1 VKRILKPRLNRFQN
15 PPAGGNGRRA
25 GRGFGAPL
33 WPLVGLLF
41 FWAAQASGLTP
52 QETMTQLAHS
62 AWGPKLGIASV
73 AAITQTQDGYL
84 WIGTSEGLFRFDG
97 ISFFR
102 WQPRLGETI
111 PGTGV
116 TALCAGSDGS
126 LWIGFNDGV
135 SRLHDG
141 NLTSYASTDGLPPG
155 EITSILEDRQGIVWV
170 ATTKGL
176 GKYAGGRWTSPGR
189 ENSLPEGSVR
199 VELEDR
205 TGTLWLSVD
214 DPSVAGGT
222 LLESLR
228 PGETRAERLPEH
240 LGAVAKVCEAPDG
253 QIWIAEA
260 TGAIRLLSMNHGK
273 PTIQSPGLAVRSR
286 DLLFDRDGTVWI
298 CTVGRGLLRFG
309 DAAKMR
315 SGEMAPPRLGDTFT
329 EKDGLSSDFISCGFE
344 DREGTLWFGSAGGLD
359 RFRDNKIA
367 SYSVREG
374 LNSDQR
380 LMLAA
385 DAAGA
390 IWTGS
395 EQGLQ
400 RVNGRQIET
409 LGLDWIGPGL
419 VSGVY
424 SFYAEKSGD
433 VWVAAQNGVGHL
445 KDGLHS
451 PIKIDGGLEMN
462 NVTAMTRDRADGLW
476 LCDQLRGV
484 CRVVNGKP
492 RIFPSNSQLPATVVN
507 AAITDTQGRVW
518 LGFQD
523 GSVCIYEDGGFHRQA
538 VPQSVMA
545 MLCDRKGRVWVAG
558 LGGLSCFKN
567 DHFET
572 ITAQNG
578 LPSTQL
584 SGIVEDNHGTFWLA
598 GHSAIIRVE
607 PKELDEANADASH
620 LIQSEVYDAA
630 DGLRGFPRQSR
641 PFPIA
646 AKAEDG
652 RLWFATTAGL
662 AMIDPDHVRRNI
674 NPPPVHILQ
683 AIVDGK
689 VVEVTPN
696 RQFSAG
702 TKDVKIDYTA
712 LSLVDPDKVRFRC
725 YLEGYDVN
733 WHEVSTLRQVSYPN
747 LSPRNYCFQ
756 VTACNN
762 DGVWADPGVTWKFS
776 IRPAVYQTTWFFAL
790 AGGCFLLL
798 FLGVYRW
805 LLARATA
812 RTEARMNTR
821 MEAQLDERKRIA
833 QELHDTVL
841 QGFTGVR
848 LKLWAITHQLPE
860 SMTTTKEQLN
870 NVIRQTDQCLKE
882 SRSSVWSLR
891 SPRLEEAADLAS
903 ALSQAAAQLVAGTP
917 SRLNFK
923 VAGTPRKLSGI
934 VEFNL
939 LRIGEEAVTNAV
951 KHSAASTIDVQI
963 RFEHHKVVLQV
974 NDDGRGFDPE
984 HVPVAQ
990 MEHQGLA
997 GIRDR
1002 TGLLGG
1008 TLAIK
1013 SRPGAHTEILVTVP
1027 A

>member
-1 VKRILKPRLNRFQN
+1 
-15 PPAGGNGRRA
+15 
-25 GRGFGAPL
+25 
-33 WPLVGLLF
+33 
-41 FWAAQASGLTP
+41 
-52 QETMTQLAHS
+52 MTQLAHS
-62 AWGPKLGIASV
+62 SWGPKQGIASV
-73 AAITQTQDGYL
+73 AAIAQTQDGYL
-84 WIGTSEGLFRFDG
+84 WLGTSEGLFRFDG

-102 WQPRLGETI
+102 WQPRLGEKI

-116 TALCAGSDGS
+116 TALCAGSGGN
-126 LWIGFNDGV
+126 LWIGFHDGV
-135 SRLHDG
+135 GRLHDG
-141 NLTSYASTDGLPPG
+141 TLTSYAATDGLPPG
-155 EITSILEDRQGIVWV
+155 EITSILEDRQGAVWV

-176 GKYAGGRWTSPGR
+176 GKFADGRWTAPRRDQPHS
-189 ENSLPEGSVR
+189 EGSVR

-205 TGTLWLSVD
+205 TGTLWLSVE
-214 DPSVAGGT
+214 DPLVAGGT

-228 PGETRAERLPEH
+228 PGENRAARLPEH
-240 LGAVAKVCEAPDG
+240 LGVVAKVCEAPGG
-253 QIWIAEA
+253 QLWVAEA
-260 TGAIRLLSMNHGK
+260 TGAIRPMSLSRGK
-273 PTIQSPGLAVRSR
+273 PTLQSPGLAVRSR

-309 DAAKMR
+309 DAAKMLA
-315 SGEMAPPRLGDTFT
+315 GETASRRPADTFT
-329 EKDGLSSDFISCGFE
+329 EKDGLSSDFIFCGFE

-359 RFRDNKIA
+359 RFRENKIA

-380 LMLAA
+380 LMVAA
-385 DAAGA
+385 DVAGA

-400 RVNGRQIET
+400 RVNGGAIET

-424 SFYAEKSGD
+424 SFYAETSGD
-433 VWVAAQNGVGHL
+433 VWVAAQNGVGHI
-445 KDGLHS
+445 KGGLHA

-484 CRVVNGKP
+484 CRVANAKP
-492 RIFPSNSQLPATVVN
+492 RIFPANSQLPATMVN

-523 GSVCIYEDGGFHRQA
+523 GSVCVYEGGEFHRHA

-545 MLCDRKGRVWVAG
+545 MLCDRQGRVWVAG

-572 ITAQNG
+572 FTAQHG

-584 SGIVEDNHGTFWLA
+584 SGIVEDNHGIFWLA
-598 GHSAIIRVE
+598 GHSAIIRVD
-607 PKELDEANADASH
+607 PDELNDAH
-620 LIQSEVYDAA
+620 AATAPLVHAEVFDAT

-646 AKAEDG
+646 AKADDG

-662 AMIDPDHVRRNI
+662 AMIDPDHVRHNLT
-674 NPPPVHILQ
+674 PPPVCLVQ
-683 AIVDGK
+683 AIVDGQ
-689 VVEVTPN
+689 VVAVTPN
-696 RQFSAG
+696 QQFAAG

-725 YLEGYDVN
+725 YLEGYDAN
-733 WHEVSTLRQVSYPN
+733 WHEASTLRQVSYPN
-747 LSPRNYCFQ
+747 LSPRNYCFR

-776 IRPAVYQTTWFFAL
+776 IRPAVYQTSWFFAL
-790 AGGCFLLL
+790 VSACFLLL
-798 FLGVYRW
+798 LFGVYRW
-805 LLARATA
+805 LLARVTTRA
-812 RTEARMNTR
+812 EARMNTR
-821 MEAQLDERKRIA
+821 LEAQMDERKRIA
-833 QELHDTVL
+833 QELHDTLL

-848 LKLWAITHQLPE
+848 LKLWAIAHQLPA
-860 SMTTTKEQLN
+860 SMPAAKEQLN

-882 SRSSVWSLR
+882 SRSSVWALR
-891 SPRLEEAADLAS
+891 SPRLEEAEDLAS
-903 ALSQAAAQLVAGTP
+903 ALSQAAAQLVAGTQ
-917 SRLNFK
+917 LLLHFN
-923 VAGTPRKLSGI
+923 VVGTPRKLSRV

-951 KHSAASTIDVQI
+951 KHSAASKLDVQI
-963 RFEHHKVVLQV
+963 RFEHHKVALQV
-974 NDDGRGFDPE
+974 NDDGRGFDLE
-984 HVPVAQ
+984 HVPMAQ

-1002 TGLLGG
+1002 VGLLGG
-1008 TLAIK
+1008 TLAIN